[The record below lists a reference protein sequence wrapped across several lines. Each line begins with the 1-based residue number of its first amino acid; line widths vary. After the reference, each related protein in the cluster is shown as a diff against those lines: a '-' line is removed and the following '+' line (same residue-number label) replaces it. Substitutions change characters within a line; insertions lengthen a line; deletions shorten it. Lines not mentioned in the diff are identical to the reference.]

1 MPATLPDRWDSR
13 PPWPQNRWEFE
24 MHYRADRQILVLSF
38 LDNQDTALPILQGQ
52 VFETIGPS
60 ADDRF
65 IVVKVKGQ
73 QFLVFASDVK
83 LCATAVP
90 YGQRSVVANPKVAA

>member
-1 MPATLPDRWDSR
+1 M
-13 PPWPQNRWEFE
+13 Q
-24 MHYRADRQILVLSF
+24 YRADRQILVLSF

-60 ADDRF
+60 DDDRF

-73 QFLVFASDVK
+73 QFLVFESDVK
-83 LCATAVP
+83 QCATAVP
-90 YGQRSVVANPKVAA
+90 YVRRSAVAKPKVAA

>member
-1 MPATLPDRWDSR
+1 
-13 PPWPQNRWEFE
+13 

-65 IVVKVKGQ
+65 TVVKVKGQ
-73 QFLVFASDVK
+73 EFLVFASDVK
-83 LCATAVP
+83 LCATAIPHARRGAVT
-90 YGQRSVVANPKVAA
+90 NPKVAA